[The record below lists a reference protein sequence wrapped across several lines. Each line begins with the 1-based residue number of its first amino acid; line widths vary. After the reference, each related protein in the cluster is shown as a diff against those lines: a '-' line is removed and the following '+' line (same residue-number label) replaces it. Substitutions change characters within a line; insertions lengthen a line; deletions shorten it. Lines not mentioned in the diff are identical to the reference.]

1 MIVYTA
7 DKLQRAVLS
16 TFLYVQKKFC
26 SAKNLLRMYW
36 ESAESLLRVCWE
48 SAESLLR
55 VCWESAELADMV
67 EKEFSCDFC
76 YPVLCK
82 SKSYGISSIQI
93 EKLGKWKGLFVCQH
107 LQKRS
112 LNNKSSFQN
121 VIITT
126 TANLCVVELLA
137 SSAVAVCN
145 FA

>member
-1 MIVYTA
+1 MIFVTQFCA
-7 DKLQRAVLS
+7 KAKVMGSIPSKL
-16 TFLYVQKKFC
+16 
-26 SAKNLLRMYW
+26 KNLA
-36 ESAESLLRVCWE
+36 S
-48 SAESLLR
+48 
-55 VCWESAELADMV
+55 
-67 EKEFSCDFC
+67 EKDF
-76 YPVLCK
+76 
-82 SKSYGISSIQI
+82 
-93 EKLGKWKGLFVCQH
+93 FVCQH